1 MKISAKGR
9 YGLRA
14 MLDLA
19 VTTTESHV
27 ALNNIAER
35 QNISVRFLEQV
46 FTALRNAGLVKST
59 KGSQGGYTLSDLP
72 SRITVGS
79 ILRALEGDL
88 SVTSQNTDETLPGNG
103 IEYCIKTNVWEK
115 LNESINNLVDS
126 ITLEDLAVEHKKLN
140 DNWSLMFYI

>member
-19 VTTTESHV
+19 VNTTESHV

-88 SVTSQNTDETLPGNG
+88 SVTSQNTEEIPPGNS

-126 ITLEDLAVEHKKLN
+126 ITLEDLATEYKKLN